1 MVSSSSLFSAGQNH
15 SDGYFFL
22 WSIICVYFTLKIK
35 LPSALETRVKYYL
48 IIFIVENNINYILSS
63 HLIA

>member
-48 IIFIVENNINYILSS
+48 IIFIVGK
-63 HLIA
+63 